1 MKYLQTNNKSIK
13 DIAATFFNQACRL
26 ISGPLMLLLIP
37 LYLTEEQ
44 QGYWYLFGS
53 VAALSTFAD
62 LGFSNIILQFSAHEY
77 ASLKN
82 GNEGLLEG
90 QPENI
95 KKMGSFLRF
104 VIGWLSAICSIVYP
118 IIFIVGI
125 YFLVRDKVLSIYIV
139 PWIIYSIGS
148 LINFFNNS
156 ILSFLEGM
164 NQIAK
169 IQKSRLMV
177 SFLNTLLIVLG
188 LMLHLKVITISIAM
202 FLSSSFMFFTIFK
215 TFGKIVKQMWCES
228 RNFNYPWK
236 QEILPLFKKYI
247 LSFASG
253 YFLFQIYT
261 PLMHLF
267 HGAEYSGKVGITM
280 SLVNAAFSFGNI
292 FIYTITPQINILVEK
307 KDWGALDRLFKKRL
321 LFSLVTYVFIW
332 GCFGFFVYLFG
343 EISLIN
349 KILSRFL
356 AYRGIA
362 ILAICYF
369 FQLLINSWAIYL
381 RGHKQEPY
389 WLTGIF
395 AAIWVFLVT
404 LIVGRVLSPDLFFIG
419 LLSQY
424 IWGLPVS
431 YIIYKKDQKRWH
443 L

>member
-1 MKYLQTNNKSIK
+1 MNSKYK
-13 DIAATFFNQACRL
+13 DILSTFANLFWRL
-26 ISGPLMLLLIP
+26 ISGPISMILIP
-37 LYLTEEQ
+37 LYLTSEE

-53 VAALSTFAD
+53 IAALSTFAD
-62 LGFSNIILQFSAHEY
+62 LGFSNIVLQFSAHEF
-77 ASLKN
+77 ASLKIN
-82 GNEGLLEG
+82 DDGFLSGNDI
-90 QPENI
+90 NV
-95 KKMGSFLRF
+95 KKISSFFRF
-104 VIGWLSAICSIVYP
+104 VLNWLRNICSIAFPV
-118 IIFIVGI
+118 IIGVGFF
-125 YFLVRDKVLSIYIV
+125 FLVRDKVLKVYLM
-139 PWIIYSIGS
+139 PWIIYAFGS

>member
-1 MKYLQTNNKSIK
+1 MNQKYK
-13 DIAATFFNQACRL
+13 DILSTFANLFWRL
-26 ISGPLMLLLIP
+26 LSGPITMILIP
-37 LYLTEEQ
+37 LYLTSDE
-44 QGYWYLFGS
+44 QGYWFLFGS
-53 VAALSTFAD
+53 IAALSTFAD
-62 LGFSNIILQFSAHEY
+62 LGFSNIVLQFSAHEF
-77 ASLKN
+77 ASLKIN
-82 GNEGLLEG
+82 DDGFLSGNDI
-90 QPENI
+90 NV
-95 KKMGSFLRF
+95 KKISSFFRF
-104 VIGWLSAICSIVYP
+104 VLNWLRNICSIAFPV
-118 IIFIVGI
+118 IIGVGFF
-125 YFLVRDKVLSIYIV
+125 FLVRDKVLKVYLM
-139 PWIIYSIGS
+139 PWIIYAFGS

>member
-1 MKYLQTNNKSIK
+1 MNQKYK
-13 DIAATFFNQACRL
+13 DILSTFANLFWRL
-26 ISGPLMLLLIP
+26 LSGPITMILIP
-37 LYLTEEQ
+37 LYLTSDE
-44 QGYWYLFGS
+44 QGYWFLFGS
-53 VAALSTFAD
+53 IAALSTFAD
-62 LGFSNIILQFSAHEY
+62 LGFSNIVLQFSAHEF
-77 ASLKN
+77 ASLKIN
-82 GNEGLLEG
+82 DDGFLSGNDI
-90 QPENI
+90 NV
-95 KKMGSFLRF
+95 KKISSFFRF
-104 VIGWLSAICSIVYP
+104 VLNWLRNICSIAFPV
-118 IIFIVGI
+118 IIGVGI
-125 YFLVRDKVLSIYIV
+125 FFLVRDKVLKVYFM
-139 PWIIYSIGS
+139 PWIIYALGS

-177 SFLNTLLIVLG
+177 SFLNTVLIVLG